1 MSKKTAYY
9 LPSNISFVFV
19 VEFNCF
25 PATWMCTSTM
35 QDWTYPLISAK
46 QAVLNLSQMEDFLSS
61 PAILLTEKKKISKVT
76 EGKQNPCCSRWRGC
90 RAMHGEREGWHLGS
104 FFISILL
111 RTNFLHRQAP
121 HKRVNHKLIILK
133 KINTNDSCLYIAG
146 VVLTYI
152 SRLGFPGLDPAALIC
167 FYPVQPEAT

>member
-1 MSKKTAYY
+1 M
-9 LPSNISFVFV
+9 
-19 VEFNCF
+19 EFNYF
-25 PATWMCTSTM
+25 PATWMSTSSM
-35 QDWTYPLISAK
+35 QDWTYSLASAEK
-46 QAVLNLSQMEDFLSS
+46 AVLNFAQIEDFLSS
-61 PAILLTEKKKISKVT
+61 PAFLLPEKKKKKSKVI
-76 EGKQNPCCSRWRGC
+76 EGKQNPCCSQQSGC
-90 RAMHGEREGWHLGS
+90 RVLCGEREGWHLGRFS
-104 FFISILL
+104 ISILL
-111 RTNFLHRQAP
+111 RAGFLHRQAP

>member
-61 PAILLTEKKKISKVT
+61 PAILLTEKKKSQRWQRANKIPVVAGGVAAELCMARGRADTSGAFSSASCCAPT
-76 EGKQNPCCSRWRGC
+76 SYTGK
-90 RAMHGEREGWHLGS
+90 
-104 FFISILL
+104 
-111 RTNFLHRQAP
+111 LHTKELITSSSSW
-121 HKRVNHKLIILK
+121 KRSTQTTLAYTL
-133 KINTNDSCLYIAG
+133 
-146 VVLTYI
+146 
-152 SRLGFPGLDPAALIC
+152 PGLC
-167 FYPVQPEAT
+167 